1 MEILVSCTVRACH
14 SLMSLK
20 KSDGPVSL
28 ISWRSSSTI
37 YMFSW
42 AVAQGRC
49 RIDDA
54 VGCVVVHALS
64 SPNAFGRDTE
74 DGSDFV
80 GVPPQ
85 VNDLEG
91 SLPHIYSNIRV
102 NHGQKCVAK

>member
-1 MEILVSCTVRACH
+1 MEILVPCMRARH

-20 KSDGPVSL
+20 KSDGVSL
-28 ISWRSSSTI
+28 ISRRSSSTI

-42 AVAQGRC
+42 AAAQGRC

-54 VGCVVVHALS
+54 VGCVVAHALS